1 MTLIFNK
8 EFAINP
14 QSNQSGGGGGTKYLV
29 SNITKVGTIS
39 DNKGIIGNFTPDNKA
54 LTTYNPNEIVTT
66 PFEVSIKFKTGSD
79 ITTFQGIYGQSVTNK
94 YCPQMQLIRGSSTAT
109 RFSQILSP
117 EGSTWGAE
125 LEYSPVLANTDYIL
139 KTVFD
144 GSKAY
149 LYVSENGSP
158 LELVSTIDQSA
169 VFWKEPIC
177 LGQDNSDEFYGTID
191 LNECYIKR
199 GSETVWTG
207 MTVQE

>member
-1 MTLIFNK
+1 MTLRLGNK
-8 EFAINP
+8 KVCPTKLVKVE
-14 QSNQSGGGGGTKYLV
+14 KYLV
-29 SNITKVGTIS
+29 SNITKTGTVT
-39 DNKGIIGNFTPDNKA
+39 DNKGIIGNFTPENKA

-66 PFEVSIKFKTGSD
+66 PFEILIKVKTGSD
-79 ITTFQGIYGQSVTNK
+79 ITTFQGLYGQSVTNK
-94 YCPQMQLIRGSSTAT
+94 HCPQMQLIRGSSSTT

-125 LEYSPVLANTDYIL
+125 LKYSPVLANTDYIL

-149 LYVSENGSP
+149 LYVSENGSS

-177 LGQDNSDEFYGTID
+177 LGQDNGDEFYGTID

-199 GSETVWTG
+199 GSEIVWEGIVPQGTRG
-207 MTVQE
+207 